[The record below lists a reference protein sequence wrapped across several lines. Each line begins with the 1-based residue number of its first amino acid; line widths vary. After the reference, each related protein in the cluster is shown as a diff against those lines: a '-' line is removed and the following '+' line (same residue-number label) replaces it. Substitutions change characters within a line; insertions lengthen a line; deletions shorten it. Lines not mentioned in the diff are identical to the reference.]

1 MQITID
7 SKAYEQS
14 TKDMTLDL
22 ANSAWFD
29 QQRNAER
36 RKQRGKKLTA
46 SDMADLLDT
55 IGGQEEI
62 AQKVRTGKLKPIEG
76 YLQVSKK
83 YSELDDEQQEKL
95 YGMRR
100 TIMDFHEQDKE
111 EKTADEIKTDY
122 LESWE
127 KTLNQSLEN
136 AEKAKKLVSSA
147 ISRIEGWGNTP
158 VIIELPKKTERD
170 DWYDPNGTLSVK
182 IGKGRRAPD
191 FTLFINNETGNFEDI
206 GDVIEANDPDFFGD
220 PIQQKNY
227 FDLIAELEKPG
238 STKKPG
244 KKLRLYTA
252 RPVKDRRLYTN
263 AKKVPVGIFLTS
275 DPDRAMGIA
284 GDLSGREKR
293 RDLWSVRIDSRYLV
307 KTLDTGRIKDYQVV
321 GGHKTVPVFSM
332 ELLEEGTESIRPPR
346 LSHRIME
353 ARKIRASKLKYI
365 HFTDTAGALGMLT
378 KKEIWQSNWAEDAV
392 YAVAVG
398 GEYNANTQRHKLG
411 RATERDVA
419 VLFTT
424 NEFPDVLKPWQV
436 LWHKPAIK
444 TTSIKIIPMSQ
455 ALKMLDGSLVKG
467 RRKRTFL
474 TGVPQHPAEMDWQK
488 GQMVRSDQKVT
499 VARMESIQTRR
510 LSHRIMEATR

>member
-1 MQITID
+1 MTITID
-7 SKAYEQS
+7 SKTYEQS
-14 TKDMTLDL
+14 TKYMTLDL

-36 RKQRGKKLTA
+36 RKQRGRKLTA

-122 LESWE
+122 LESWK

-353 ARKIRASKLKYI
+353 A
-365 HFTDTAGALGMLT
+365 
-378 KKEIWQSNWAEDAV
+378 
-392 YAVAVG
+392 
-398 GEYNANTQRHKLG
+398 
-411 RATERDVA
+411 
-419 VLFTT
+419 
-424 NEFPDVLKPWQV
+424 
-436 LWHKPAIK
+436 
-444 TTSIKIIPMSQ
+444 
-455 ALKMLDGSLVKG
+455 
-467 RRKRTFL
+467 
-474 TGVPQHPAEMDWQK
+474 
-488 GQMVRSDQKVT
+488 
-499 VARMESIQTRR
+499 TR
-510 LSHRIMEATR
+510 